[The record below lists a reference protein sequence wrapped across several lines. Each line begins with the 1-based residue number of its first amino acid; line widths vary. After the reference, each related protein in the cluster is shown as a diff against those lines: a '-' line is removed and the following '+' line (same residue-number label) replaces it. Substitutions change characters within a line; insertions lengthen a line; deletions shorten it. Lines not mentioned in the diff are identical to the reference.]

1 MKSLT
6 KRLDKES
13 KKLYTIKC
21 FFYSERSTIVG
32 KIETKD
38 IRNAETTK
46 VITLSLENQYSCYQ
60 CGKCSAGCPSAPF
73 MDLLPNQVMR
83 LLQFGNVKRILETN
97 TPFACCSCFVCS
109 SRCPKGIDV
118 AAIMESLRQVS
129 LRAKKDDFELKDV
142 NPEELEKAPPIL
154 LVGTFRKLTS

>member
-1 MKSLT
+1 MVFLKGEDEDT
-6 KRLDKES
+6 FME
-13 KKLYTIKC
+13 
-21 FFYSERSTIVG
+21 
-32 KIETKD
+32 KININEITGEEQAK
-38 IRNAETTK
+38 IA
-46 VITLSLENQYSCYQ
+46 TLSLENQYSCYQ

-83 LLQFGNVKRILETN
+83 LLQLGKVERILETN

-129 LRAKKDDFELKDV
+129 LRAKKDDFELKNVD
-142 NPEELEKAPPIL
+142 PEELEKAPPIL